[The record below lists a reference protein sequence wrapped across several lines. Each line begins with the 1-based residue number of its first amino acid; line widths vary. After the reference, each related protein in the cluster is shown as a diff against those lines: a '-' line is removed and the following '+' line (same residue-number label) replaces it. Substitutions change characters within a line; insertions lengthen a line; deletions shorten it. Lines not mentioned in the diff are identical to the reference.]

1 MSAGIG
7 GPLGTA
13 GKLISDLGQ
22 NLEAPRLQMSHRPLR
37 RLLYPASWHRRIRTP
52 RLSWLELYP
61 SVQAHLIGADRR
73 RRRRDTRWRRSFWRV
88 CGSASQCVWRLWD
101 FAAPPRS
108 IADKAVV

>member
-37 RLLYPASWHRRIRTP
+37 RLLYPAS
-52 RLSWLELYP
+52 
-61 SVQAHLIGADRR
+61 
-73 RRRRDTRWRRSFWRV
+73 
-88 CGSASQCVWRLWD
+88 
-101 FAAPPRS
+101 
-108 IADKAVV
+108 